1 MGRGGYWGSHMT
13 MCMHVCGCA
22 LVRWVCAWVRVRL
35 LCKRAVFFY
44 ALLIS
49 LFAAH
54 CCRCC
59 FFVTAFGPL
68 LRFAFRFFTVL
79 TSIYQVRTC
88 VCVCEWVCFLLTAMH
103 FDCWLFS
110 YISFFFELR
119 TWSVKCI
126 KAAWALCEEGGA
138 CSHFGY
144 GLLGLTFG
152 SRLKGLTCCLCIK

>member
-1 MGRGGYWGSHMT
+1 MRPSAPYKMGGLKRGAKGWGEGYWGSHMT

-68 LRFAFRFFTVL
+68 LRFAFWFFTVL

-88 VCVCEWVCFLLTAMH
+88 VCVWVCFLLTAMH

-110 YISFFFELR
+110 YISFFSSCELE
-119 TWSVKCI
+119 
-126 KAAWALCEEGGA
+126 AWNA
-138 CSHFGY
+138 
-144 GLLGLTFG
+144 
-152 SRLKGLTCCLCIK
+152 SRLHGRYVRREVTVLILDMAY